1 LIFCCD
7 DIVRRAGIRQRA
19 ARIGGPLS
27 VSYNILYNMDEKM
40 LDLSLVCP
48 VHHRRDGNNRPRPKN
63 NDGAL
68 WIMTQAVSLLH

>member
-1 LIFCCD
+1 VTTSCAALE
-7 DIVRRAGIRQRA
+7 IRQRA

-63 NDGAL
+63 NVGAL